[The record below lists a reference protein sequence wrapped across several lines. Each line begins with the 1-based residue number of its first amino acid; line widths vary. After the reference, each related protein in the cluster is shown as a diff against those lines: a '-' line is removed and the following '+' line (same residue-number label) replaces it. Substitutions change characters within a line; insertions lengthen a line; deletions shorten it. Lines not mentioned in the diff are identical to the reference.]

1 MAPHDGIERIDQ
13 SLERIAEL
21 DRVLHT
27 VITLA
32 AELPAPQAGPLHG
45 VPVLVK
51 DNIDTADLPTTAG
64 SRALPGC
71 APADAPVVRRLR
83 AAGAVVVGKANLSEW
98 ANFRSSES
106 VDGWSATG
114 GQTLNPLAHGHS
126 PSGSSSGSAAA
137 VAAGLVPLALG
148 TETIGSIV
156 SPAAVCGVVGV
167 KPTLGLVDTTGVVPI
182 TSEQDCVGPI
192 TRTVAD
198 AARALEVLSGQSMSL
213 DLDILPG
220 KRIGVWRLSG
230 VDAGLDAAVE
240 NAVRL
245 LSDAGATVV
254 ELGLNY
260 QDEILDNAFAAMLT
274 EFADQLPRYLA
285 TRPDA
290 PDTLADLIAFNRA
303 DPVELSVFGQ
313 DLFEKALDAPPPDD
327 PEYLRRR
334 RTATGLARRS
344 IDEPMT
350 AAKLDAILAPTENPA
365 DPLGTHP
372 APELAIE
379 SAAPAAVAGYPAV
392 TVPAGRSGALPVG
405 VTFFGRPR
413 TDATLLSIAGAFE
426 QARGVIGVW
435 NSCG

>member
-1 MAPHDGIERIDQ
+1 VTPQECLA
-13 SLERIAEL
+13 RIAEL
-21 DRVLHT
+21 DPVLHT

-32 AELPAPQAGPLHG
+32 SELPEPRPGPLHG
-45 VPVLVK
+45 IAVLVK
-51 DNIDTADLPTTAG
+51 DNIDTADLLTTAG

-71 APADAPVVRRLR
+71 ARRDAPVVRRLR
-83 AAGAVVVGKANLSEW
+83 EAGAVIVGKANLSEW
-98 ANFRSSES
+98 AIFRSSQS
-106 VDGWSATG
+106 SDGWSATG
-114 GQTLNPLAHGHS
+114 GQTVNPVRHSHS
-126 PSGSSSGSAAA
+126 PSGSSSGSAVA

-192 TRTVAD
+192 TRTVLE
-198 AARALEVLSGQSMSL
+198 AARALEVLSGQPMTL
-213 DLDILPG
+213 NPNILPD

-230 VDAGLDAAVE
+230 VDAGVDAAVE

-245 LSDAGATVV
+245 LSDGGATVV

-260 QDEILDNAFAAMLT
+260 QDEVLDNAFAAMLT

-313 DLFEKALDAPPPDD
+313 DVFERALDAPPPGD

-344 IDEPMT
+344 IDEPMS
-350 AAKLDAILAPTENPA
+350 AGRLDAILAPTDNPA
-365 DPLGTHP
+365 DPLGVHTP
-372 APELAIE
+372 PELAIE

-392 TVPAGRSGALPVG
+392 TVPAGFSGGLPVG
-405 VTFFGRPR
+405 VTFFGGSG

-426 QARGVIGVW
+426 QARGGV
-435 NSCG
+435 GV